1 MPLQLYL
8 ADDRLAPVLLS
19 ADSAVI
25 LQPCGLFDAYAE
37 LFEQLWER
45 ALPVESS
52 DHETLV
58 ARRPPSG
65 SWV

>member
-1 MPLQLYL
+1 MLPSLPLQLHL
-8 ADDRLAPVLLS
+8 AD
-19 ADSAVI
+19 
-25 LQPCGLFDAYAE
+25 DAYAE